1 MNKIIAVLALVFLAL
16 PFFAFAQDTCT
27 LKVDM
32 PDINPYCMMTN
43 NPISVENYGMCCLV
57 NSIYVLTDWLSFII
71 AGIVGLLI
79 IYGAILIITAG
90 GTPEKVTAGRN
101 YIMYAVIGFIV
112 FLFARAIP
120 SIAKAILGM

>member
-1 MNKIIAVLALVFLAL
+1 MRKIISVLILASLLVL
-16 PFFAFAQDTCT
+16 PMIAFAQTCT

-32 PDINPYCMMTN
+32 PDINAYCVMTN
-43 NPISVENYGMCCLV
+43 NPISLESYGMCCLI

-101 YIMYAVIGFIV
+101 YILYAVIGFIV
-112 FLFARAIP
+112 FLFAKAIP